1 MKYLANI
8 EALWFLAVKRKRAYA
23 AVLKSYIELFQSR
36 IPELVN
42 TIINLMDSDVSLLA
56 KRPFICYRL
65 CLFSFE
71 LLCIFLLNTRKSV
84 ESGCLASSVDGTNNI
99 FMAVNKHRGGGWWY
113 ITYCWYGHV
122 PPI

>member
-56 KRPFICYRL
+56 KRPFYLLQTLPILIRTAMYFPPKHEEICRKRMPGFL
-65 CLFSFE
+65 C
-71 LLCIFLLNTRKSV
+71 
-84 ESGCLASSVDGTNNI
+84 
-99 FMAVNKHRGGGWWY
+99 
-113 ITYCWYGHV
+113 
-122 PPI
+122 